1 MGADRDRR
9 PDKVET
15 ILRKALSMPGPAVID
30 AHIDPY
36 EAPMPGHISSDQAWH
51 FTESMMRGDKDR
63 LDIIKTVIENKI
75 RRVF

>member
-1 MGADRDRR
+1 
-9 PDKVET
+9 
-15 ILRKALSMPGPAVID
+15 
-30 AHIDPY
+30 
-36 EAPMPGHISSDQAWH
+36 MPGHISSDQAWH